1 MNEFGVPMND
11 AEISMLPNPGKA
23 MLQEQLATSGME
35 QQWVGAL
42 VGAAVGVAGSIIG
55 GNKAAS
61 AAEDQANAQNEAAYR
76 RHQYDMEMWGM
87 KKQQLQAQREES
99 IDNILARYKDE
110 GKIRAYNEAANEK
123 RYQYDLKIK
132 QSQELGDAVAFQRSE
147 DIYTDTTNLNAVSAK
162 AAMESEITKFQL
174 VQDENRYDANE
185 AYLEQL
191 QAEGELRARLASG
204 GTARKATQTTLA
216 DYGRQMEMLSASE
229 ESTKRNTREVLKEI
243 LRDKYSADISAY
255 AAKMLKPGVLPDPI
269 RPEPIPIPE
278 LVLPRIL
285 GDYDFGPEPVVGA
298 LADPGAAASAVWGN
312 TITSIAGSVGG
323 AFASTSGS
331 KPFGWKDW

>member
-1 MNEFGVPMND
+1 MMMNEFGVPMND

-35 QQWVGAL
+35 QQIVAGIAIGA
-42 VGAAVGVAGSIIG
+42 GISAIGSIIG

-61 AAEDQANAQNEAAYR
+61 AAEDQANAQNDASYR

-99 IDNILARYKDE
+99 IDNLLARYRDE
-110 GKIRAYNEAANEK
+110 GKIRAYNEVANEK

-132 QSQELGDAVAFQRSE
+132 QSNEVGDAVAFQRSE

-191 QAEGELRARLASG
+191 QAEGQLRARLASG

-269 RPEPIPIPE
+269 RPDPIPIPE
-278 LVLPRIL
+278 LILPRIL

-312 TITSIAGSVGG
+312 TITSIAGTVGG
-323 AFASTSGS
+323 AMVTGFAA
-331 KPFGWKDW
+331 K